1 MFSMPSLVFGPVLV
15 PPWMRQ
21 RLFFIAG
28 DPQGVLRRRVLAP
41 QRGAALAALMP
52 FSQARVR
59 GLLSV
64 FIATPDAPGNNGLTS
79 IADIDVLDGENLCTP
94 GA

>member
-21 RLFFIAG
+21 RPFFIAG

-52 FSQARVR
+52 FFQAGVR
-59 GLLSV
+59 GFLSV
-64 FIATPDAPGNNGLTS
+64 FIATPDTPGDNCLTTV
-79 IADIDVLDGENLCTP
+79 ADVDVLDGDNLCAP